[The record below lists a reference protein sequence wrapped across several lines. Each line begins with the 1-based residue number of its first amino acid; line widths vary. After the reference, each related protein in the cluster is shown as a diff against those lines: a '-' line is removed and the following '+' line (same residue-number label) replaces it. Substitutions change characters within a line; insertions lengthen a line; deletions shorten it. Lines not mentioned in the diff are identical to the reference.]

1 MQKKLIIFIPSIE
14 DGGVE
19 KNLFIISNYLS
30 TKINNIEL
38 ITCNNNYKNKFSSK
52 INIISPNNN
61 FLWNKKRIIKYLF
74 CLIILFYRIIVNH
87 RKVLIFA
94 FQANIYAILI
104 AKILSVKIITRSN
117 SSPSGWSKNYLKNLL
132 FKFLLRKA
140 DKIIVNSLEFQSE
153 FYSKFKIHTICIY
166 NPFDKKLIDRK
177 VIKNI
182 KNNFFNKNNLKI
194 INVGRLT
201 KQKDQIT
208 ILKSFKLISSKFNAK
223 LLIIGK
229 GAEYNFL
236 NKYIKNNNLYSNVK
250 LLGYTSNPFPY
261 IRSSDIVVLTSKYE
275 GLPNILLE
283 AQYLK
288 KYIISTNCPT
298 GPNEILLNG
307 KFGSLIKIGNY
318 KDLAKKINNYYKNK
332 KLINKMIL
340 QGFKAMDRFDYKKNC
355 HKYFQII
362 VNYL

>member
-61 FLWNKKRIIKYLF
+61 FFWNKKRIIKYLL
-74 CLIILFYRIIVNH
+74 CLIILFYRIIVNN
-87 RKVLIFA
+87 RKVVIFA

-104 AKILSVKIITRSN
+104 SKILHVKIITRSN
-117 SSPSGWSKNYLKNLL
+117 SSPSGWSKNYLKKLL
-132 FKFLLRKA
+132 FKFLLKKA
-140 DKIIVNSLEFQSE
+140 DKIIVNSLEFQKE

-166 NPFDKKLIDRK
+166 NPFDKKIIDSK
-177 VIKNI
+177 STKKIKN
-182 KNNFFNKNNLKI
+182 KFFNKNNLKI

-201 KQKDQIT
+201 EQKDQIT
-208 ILKSFKLISSKFNAK
+208 ILKALKFINSKFNAK
-223 LLIIGK
+223 LLIVGK

-236 NKYIKNNNLYSNVK
+236 KEYIKNNNLYSNVK
-250 LLGYTSNPFPY
+250 LLGYKSNPFPY
-261 IRSSDIVVLTSKYE
+261 IRSSHIVVLTSKFE

-318 KDLAKKINNYYKNK
+318 RDLAKKINDYYKNK

-340 QGFKAMDRFDYKKNC
+340 QGFKAMDRFDYEMNC
-355 HKYFQII
+355 RKYFKL
-362 VNYL
+362 VNNYL

>member
-38 ITCNNNYKNKFSSK
+38 ITCNNNYKNKFSTK

-61 FLWNKKRIIKYLF
+61 FFWEKKRIIKYLL
-74 CLIILFYRIIVNH
+74 CLIILFYRIIINN
-87 RKVLIFA
+87 RKVLILA

-104 AKILSVKIITRSN
+104 AKILNVKIITRSN
-117 SSPSGWSKNYLKNLL
+117 SSPSGWSKDYLKNLL
-132 FKFLLRKA
+132 FTFLLKKA
-140 DKIIVNSLEFQSE
+140 DKIIVNSLEFQKE

-166 NPFDKKLIDRK
+166 NPFDKKLIDNK
-177 VIKNI
+177 FTKKI
-182 KNNFFNKNNLKI
+182 KNNFFNNNNLRI

-208 ILKSFKLISSKFNAK
+208 ILKSLKLINSRLNAR

-229 GAEYNFL
+229 GIEYKSL
-236 NKYIKNNNLYSNVK
+236 NEYIKNNNLYSNVK
-250 LLGYTSNPFPY
+250 LLGYTTNPFPY
-261 IRSSDIVVLTSKYE
+261 IRSSDIVVLTSKFE
-275 GLPNILLE
+275 GLPNVLLE

-288 KYIISTNCPT
+288 KYIISTSCPT
-298 GPNEILLNG
+298 GPREILSNG
-307 KFGSLIKIGNY
+307 KYGSLIKIGDY

-332 KLINKMIL
+332 IKINKMIL
-340 QGFKAMDRFDYKKNC
+340 RGFKAMNRFDYETNC
-355 HKYFQII
+355 KKYFQLIN
-362 VNYL
+362 NYL